1 MSDNNDGLKV
11 MIAAILVI
19 AGIYYA
25 SKGMWTAV
33 IGNVVSIPIIWWLL
47 SRKKKDKK

>member
-1 MSDNNDGLKV
+1 MSENNEGFKV

-25 SKGMWTAV
+25 FKGMWTAV

-47 SRKKKDKK
+47 SRKKKEKE